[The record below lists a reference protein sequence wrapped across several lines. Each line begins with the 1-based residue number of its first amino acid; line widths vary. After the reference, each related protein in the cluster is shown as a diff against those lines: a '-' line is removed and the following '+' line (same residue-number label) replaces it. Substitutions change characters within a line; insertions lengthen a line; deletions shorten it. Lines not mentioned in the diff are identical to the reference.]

1 MSLDGAVWQ
10 LFVEKLI
17 VFVIPGNTERFG
29 VAAGLS
35 VHSLEVRSLNGLVYG
50 LSEVSVTLLSLSFS
64 KGL

>member
-35 VHSLEVRSLNGLVYG
+35 VHSLEVRSLNLAWYTGCLRF
-50 LSEVSVTLLSLSFS
+50 L
-64 KGL
+64 